1 MSLLKKIKENISKRE
16 EDGEVI
22 NMEEEDFV
30 EIPTMLPSFTFYGHN
45 WVVAPFMNEIFK
57 GRFELIPVECV
68 LTMYILR
75 YYNICYY
82 VVLDNSETGDD
93 FSVYEFE
100 WIGGDGERTHGVSEH
115 CSSLN
120 GHGERTHGVS
130 EHCSSLNGHGE
141 RTHGVSEHCSSLN
154 GHGERTHGVS
164 EHCSSLNGHGERTH
178 GVSEHGSHEHGE
190 HGHNDKQEDKDPEF
204 VEYATNMTALDAGK
218 FLRERISEGYYI
230 YIQERF

>member
-16 EDGEVI
+16 EDGKVI

-45 WVVAPFMNEIFK
+45 WVVAPFMNEIFN

-82 VVLDNSETGDD
+82 VVLDNSETGND

-100 WIGGDGERTHGVSEH
+100 WIGADGERAHCVSEH

-120 GHGERTHGVS
+120 EHGERAHCVS
-130 EHCSSLNGHGE
+130 
-141 RTHGVSEHCSSLN
+141 
-154 GHGERTHGVS
+154 
-164 EHCSSLNGHGERTH
+164 
-178 GVSEHGSHEHGE
+178 EHGE
-190 HGHNDKQEDKDPEF
+190 HGHSEKQEDKDPEF

-218 FLRERISEGYYI
+218 FLRDKIGEGYYI
-230 YIQERF
+230 YIQERV

>member
-1 MSLLKKIKENISKRE
+1 MSLLKKIKKNISKQE

-100 WIGGDGERTHGVSEH
+100 WIGADGERTPCVLEHCERSHSVSE
-115 CSSLN
+115 
-120 GHGERTHGVS
+120 HGERTHGLS
-130 EHCSSLNGHGE
+130 
-141 RTHGVSEHCSSLN
+141 
-154 GHGERTHGVS
+154 
-164 EHCSSLNGHGERTH
+164 
-178 GVSEHGSHEHGE
+178 EHGE

>member
-16 EDGEVI
+16 EEVI
-22 NMEEEDFV
+22 NTEEEDFV

-45 WVVAPFMNEIFK
+45 WVVAPFMSHIFK

-75 YYNICYY
+75 CYNICYY

-100 WIGGDGERTHGVSEH
+100 WIGADGERAHSASEHGERAHSVSEH
-115 CSSLN
+115 
-120 GHGERTHGVS
+120 GERAHS
-130 EHCSSLNGHGE
+130 A
-141 RTHGVSEHCSSLN
+141 
-154 GHGERTHGVS
+154 
-164 EHCSSLNGHGERTH
+164 
-178 GVSEHGSHEHGE
+178 SEHGSHEHGE
-190 HGHNDKQEDKDPEF
+190 RAHSASEHGHGEKLEDKDPEF

-218 FLRERISEGYYI
+218 FLRDKIEEGYYI
-230 YIQERF
+230 YIQERL

>member
-16 EDGEVI
+16 EEEVDVSQD
-22 NMEEEDFV
+22 EEDFV

-57 GRFELIPVECV
+57 GSFELIPVECV

-75 YYNICYY
+75 CYNICYY

-100 WIGGDGERTHGVSEH
+100 WIGADGERIQCVS
-115 CSSLN
+115 
-120 GHGERTHGVS
+120 
-130 EHCSSLNGHGE
+130 
-141 RTHGVSEHCSSLN
+141 
-154 GHGERTHGVS
+154 
-164 EHCSSLNGHGERTH
+164 
-178 GVSEHGSHEHGE
+178 EHGE
-190 HGHNDKQEDKDPEF
+190 HGRGERAHCASEHGEHKNGEKQEEKDPEF

-230 YIQERF
+230 YIQERV

>member
-16 EDGEVI
+16 DEDTDVYE
-22 NMEEEDFV
+22 EEEDFV

-57 GRFELIPVECV
+57 GSFELIPVECV

-75 YYNICYY
+75 CYNICYY

-100 WIGGDGERTHGVSEH
+100 WIGADGERIQCVS
-115 CSSLN
+115 
-120 GHGERTHGVS
+120 
-130 EHCSSLNGHGE
+130 
-141 RTHGVSEHCSSLN
+141 
-154 GHGERTHGVS
+154 
-164 EHCSSLNGHGERTH
+164 
-178 GVSEHGSHEHGE
+178 EHGE
-190 HGHNDKQEDKDPEF
+190 HGHGERIQCVSEHGEHKNGEKQEEKDPEF
-204 VEYATNMTALDAGK
+204 VEYATNMSALDAGK

-230 YIQERF
+230 YIQERV